1 MENDVK
7 KVLLTLGV
15 MSEIKQGHKSFMNE
29 QESPITISNAL
40 YTYPKVWTMKSR
52 GVLTSG
58 GRMNPNSEKVFAE
71 LMKQVAEDPKRGM
84 CTFNITSG
92 NDTFHQNKKKENP
105 NYNSRHLTG
114 EAIDVTTSESCRS
127 FLKNWLDQ
135 YKNYKKGFSYLDEYA
150 KPSRE
155 SSGGHFHLSFNSTSA
170 DPEIQA
176 EPDLATD
183 SSSDSEIS
191 SSGDEDIVSSMLGGT
206 LDKLTKPFREK
217 LTTNLANKFTSATN
231 PNSLSE
237 QFDLGDGKII
247 KGKFIIPANSGF
259 ISSPIKGKISA
270 KQFCNN
276 QILIR
281 SENDDFY
288 LLYCN
293 MTNISKHSGN
303 VYQGTKLGSS
313 SEDVEVS
320 LLSNKFKLISLGS
333 AAAYSLLS
341 KDTDDEGNTKTRRN
355 TSSSY
360 SREKEIE
367 YYEPLV
373 PSLVD
378 LITYPFR
385 KKKETKEQD
394 YKKYSEILK
403 NKKLEENLQR
413 IKKLLN

>member
-15 MSEIKQGHKSFMNE
+15 MSEIKQSHKNFVNE
-29 QESPITISNAL
+29 EESPTTISNAL

-52 GVLTSG
+52 SVLTSG
-58 GRMNPNSEKVFAE
+58 GRMKPSSELVFSE
-71 LMKQVAEDPKRGM
+71 LMKQVAEDPKRGT
-84 CTFNITSG
+84 CTFNITAG
-92 NDTFHQNKKKENP
+92 NDTYHQDKKKEDP

-127 FLKNWLDQ
+127 FLKSWLEQ

-150 KPSRE
+150 KPSE
-155 SSGGHFHLSFNSTSA
+155 KSTGGHFHLSFNSTSA
-170 DPEIQA
+170 DPEIEG
-176 EPDLATD
+176 EPDLATN
-183 SSSDSEIS
+183 SEIS

-217 LTTNLANKFTSATN
+217 LTTNLVNKFTSATN
-231 PNSLSE
+231 PGSLSE
-237 QFDLGDGKII
+237 QFNLGDGKII

-259 ISSPIKGKISA
+259 INSPIKGKISA

-293 MTNISKHSGN
+293 ITNISKHSGN

-333 AAAYSLLS
+333 ATAYSLAS
-341 KDTDDEGNTKTRRN
+341 QDTDDVGNKKTRRD
-355 TSSSY
+355 TSSGNGY
-360 SREKEIE
+360 KKEIE

-385 KKKETKEQD
+385 KKKETKEEN

>member
-71 LMKQVAEDPKRGM
+71 FMSSISEDQNRGN
-84 CTFNITSG
+84 CTFVISAG
-92 NDTFHQNKKKENP
+92 NDTYHQNIKKQDP
-105 NYNSRHLTG
+105 NYNSKHLTG
-114 EAIDVTTSESCRS
+114 EAIDITTSSSCMGYI
-127 FLKNWLDQ
+127 KKWLDQ
-135 YKNYKKGFSYLDEYA
+135 FKNYRPGFAYRDEYSN
-150 KPSRE
+150 PS
-155 SSGGHFHLSFNSTSA
+155 SKSTGGHFHLSFSSKSA
-170 DPEIQA
+170 DPEIQG
-176 EPDLATD
+176 EPDLATA
-183 SSSDSEIS
+183 SASDTEIS

-217 LTTNLANKFTSATN
+217 LTTNLVNKFTSATN

-259 ISSPIKGKISA
+259 IRSPIKGKISA

-293 MTNISKHSGN
+293 MTNISKYSGN

-341 KDTDDEGNTKTRRN
+341 QDTDDEGNTKTRRN